1 MRGWLARERPVEEES
16 PDPNRRA
23 ATQLLN
29 ASMSYARL
37 ILRKYGEL
45 APFGF
50 AMDRE
55 GQIARETLELP
66 KLPRDP
72 ARMWKLL
79 AEHIQD
85 RARRGLIQAW
95 AMGANVTLPRPSAEG
110 YTDAVV
116 LNIERDNGYA
126 LEVTVPYRIYGGQL
140 KNVMPRRIA
149 LGKMEAEET
158 VSRIFTA
165 GVPKEAPAGSS
176 PIHEP
181 DTGSG
186 A

>member
-1 MRGWLARERPVEEES
+1 MRGWLQRERPAEDES

-50 AMDRE
+50 AIDRE
-55 GQIARETLELP
+55 GQIARETLDLP
-66 KLPRDP
+66 KVPRDP

-79 AEHIQD
+79 AEHMQD
-85 RARRGLIQAW
+85 RARRGRIQAA
-95 AMGANVTLPRPSAEG
+95 AMVANVTLAQPSAEG
-110 YTDAVV
+110 YTDAMV

-140 KNVMPRRIA
+140 KNVLPRRIA
-149 LGKMEAEET
+149 LGRMEAEET

-165 GVPKEAPAGSS
+165 GVPREATGRSS
-176 PIHEP
+176 SIQEP
-181 DTGSG
+181 DTASG

>member
-1 MRGWLARERPVEEES
+1 MRAWLQRERPVEEAQ
-16 PDPNRRA
+16 DPNRRA

-72 ARMWKLL
+72 ARLWKLL

-85 RARRGLIQAW
+85 RARRGRIQAA
-95 AMGANVTLPRPSAEG
+95 AMVANVTLPQPSSEG
-110 YTDAVV
+110 YRDAVV

-126 LEVTVPYRIYGGQL
+126 LEVTIPYRIYGGQL
-140 KNVMPRRIA
+140 HNVLPRRIA

-158 VSRIFTA
+158 VCRIFAA
-165 GVPKEAPAGSS
+165 GVPGKAPGRSSPVHEADNGSS
-176 PIHEP
+176 
-181 DTGSG
+181 